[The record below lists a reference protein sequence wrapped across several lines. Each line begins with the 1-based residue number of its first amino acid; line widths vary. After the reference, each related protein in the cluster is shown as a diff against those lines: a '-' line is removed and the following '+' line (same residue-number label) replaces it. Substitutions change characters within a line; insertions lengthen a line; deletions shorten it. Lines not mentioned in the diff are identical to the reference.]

1 MREVNALLEKA
12 ERFFAA
18 ADLLLDAGDA
28 DFAVSRAYY
37 GWFYVA
43 KAVLLSEGLRY
54 SRHGQVVSQYG
65 RRFAATDHLDRRFH
79 RLLGRAFELRQ
90 LADYSA
96 EAELEPVV
104 VEDLIAEKH
113 QFAVFRCYGC
123 TELVSGEKS
132 VGSGGGS

>member
-12 ERFFAA
+12 ERSFAA

-43 KAVLLSEGLRY
+43 EALLLSEGLRY
-54 SRHGQVVSQYG
+54 SRHGQVISQYG
-65 RRFAATDHLDRRFH
+65 QRFAATDRLDRRFH

-90 LADYSA
+90 LADYTV
-96 EAELEPVV
+96 EAELETAG
-104 VEDLIAEKH
+104 VEHLIAEGEA
-113 QFAVFRCYGC
+113 F
-123 TELVSGEKS
+123 LVAAREYLRNRADQE
-132 VGSGGGS
+132 